1 MDTWKVLEGSGVGF
15 LERVVLGPRIGGFVN
30 GLMCSF
36 DGLECLKFFDDE
48 IGCVERGGKDVE
60 KEKSACE
67 QRVGGDSGRRKDRT
81 GQDLMCEDS
90 VLIESVRRDRLEYM
104 CLELQGARVALRGGW
119 VGLKENECS
128 LCSLPP
134 EKKFSKGFPQD

>member
-1 MDTWKVLEGSGVGF
+1 MDTWKVLKGSGVGF

-60 KEKSACE
+60 KENRHVNRGLE
-67 QRVGGDSGRRKDRT
+67 ETVEGER
-81 GQDLMCEDS
+81 
-90 VLIESVRRDRLEYM
+90 IERDRI
-104 CLELQGARVALRGGW
+104 
-119 VGLKENECS
+119 
-128 LCSLPP
+128 
-134 EKKFSKGFPQD
+134 

>member
-1 MDTWKVLEGSGVGF
+1 
-15 LERVVLGPRIGGFVN
+15 
-30 GLMCSF
+30 
-36 DGLECLKFFDDE
+36 
-48 IGCVERGGKDVE
+48 
-60 KEKSACE
+60 
-67 QRVGGDSGRRKDRT
+67 
-81 GQDLMCEDS
+81 MCEDS

-134 EKKFSKGFPQD
+134 KIFLQGFPPRLNLGEGSHPKHIQSGRE